1 MYVNATSERGGIVN
15 MPFNLHGKNLM
26 TVKDWSTEQV
36 KYVLNLSNDLKRQK
50 YTGQSQK
57 VLDKKNIV
65 VIMSKAST
73 RTRSAFEVAAYDLG
87 MGVTAYI
94 GANSGIQMGK
104 KETIRDTAEVLSGMY
119 DGICFRCGA
128 HSEVEE
134 LGKYANVPVWN
145 ALSDDFHPTQM
156 FADYLT
162 ILEEFGRTDVK
173 FAYFGDARS
182 NMGNSLML
190 MTAHMGGEFV
200 GVAPKELWP
209 TEELQKEA
217 KEIAARTG
225 GSVTFT
231 ESVEEGS
238 KDADVIYTDVWVSM
252 GEPDEV
258 WEERIKLLVPYR
270 VTSDVMA
277 NAKKS
282 AIFMHCLPAFHN
294 TDTQVGQEIADKFG
308 ITEME
313 VTDEVFTSHQS
324 RVMKEAENRMHT
336 IKAIMLATIGY

>member
-1 MYVNATSERGGIVN
+1 MA
-15 MPFNLHGKNLM
+15 FNLNGRNLM
-26 TVKDWSTEQV
+26 TVKDWTTEEV
-36 KYVLNLSNDLKRQK
+36 KFVLNLSHDLKREK
-50 YTGQSQK
+50 YLGQSQK
-57 VLDKKNIV
+57 VLDKRNIV
-65 VIMSKAST
+65 IIMEKAST

-87 MGVTAYI
+87 MGVTPYI

-104 KETIRDTAEVLSGMY
+104 KESIKDTAEVLSGMY
-119 DGICFRCGA
+119 DGIAYRCGA
-128 HSEVEE
+128 HSDVEE
-134 LGKYANVPVWN
+134 LGKYANIPVWN

-162 ILEEFGRTDVK
+162 ILEEFGRTDVR

-190 MTAHMGGEFV
+190 MTAHMGGDFV
-200 GVAPKELWP
+200 GVAPKQNWP
-209 TEELQKEA
+209 DEELIKEA
-217 KEIAARTG
+217 KILAEKNG
-225 GSVTFT
+225 GTVTFT
-231 ESVEEGS
+231 EDVTEGS

-258 WEERIKLLVPYR
+258 WEERIKDLSPYR
-270 VTSDVMA
+270 VTKEVMS

-282 AIFMHCLPAFHN
+282 AIFMHCLPAFHDTN
-294 TDTQVGQEIADKFG
+294 TKVGKEIADKFG

-313 VTDEVFTSHQS
+313 VTDEVFVSKQS